1 MSFFEIY
8 IYDNNR
14 DSSRHCIIIEEIFS
28 IKLGH
33 VAVSELEL
41 EVVPP
46 PVL

>member
-1 MSFFEIY
+1 MSFLFVFEIY
-8 IYDNNR
+8 NNR
-14 DSSRHCIIIEEIFS
+14 DSSRHCIYKEIFS

-41 EVVPP
+41 EVVV